1 MGIMRT
7 TIHNTHVG
15 CEMAEYCTCM
25 VDGQLVVVLV
35 LVVQHIVIE
44 MVLNYHHSGVLVDV

>member
-1 MGIMRT
+1 MRT
-7 TIHNTHVG
+7 TIHNTHIG
-15 CEMAEYCTCM
+15 CEVAEYYTCM